1 MLHGVPVL
9 VHSILSLVLGVFV
22 VATNAHTLVLLLDEA
37 EALVVLEVALLLVGL
52 NGDVGVD
59 AVVVFLLLGKHS
71 TLSYL

>member
-1 MLHGVPVL
+1 MLHVVPVL